1 MCRNLRVHSLGLV
14 LGGQSL
20 AFKLVTLLP
29 VVLLTVG
36 RAVERLLAG
45 AAYLVLPD
53 FALGSAAEVAL
64 LDERDVLLAVLGG
77 LGLELEL
84 LEVLEPLLGRVVHP
98 RVDEGDR
105 FAAHVLLW
113 ELLRREFINEV
124 VLLFLPD
131 QIETVLEIGLNQLD
145 GYLGSLLLVSL
156 AFLLLAHAVVG

>member
-1 MCRNLRVHSLGLV
+1 M
-14 LGGQSL
+14 
-20 AFKLVTLLP
+20 FLLP

-45 AAYLVLPD
+45 AAHLVLPD

-64 LDERDVLLAVLGG
+64 LDERDVLLALLCG

-98 RVDEGDR
+98 GVDEGDR
-105 FAAHVLLW
+105 FAAHVLLG

-124 VLLFLPD
+124 VLLFL
-131 QIETVLEIGLNQLD
+131 
-145 GYLGSLLLVSL
+145 S
-156 AFLLLAHAVVG
+156 